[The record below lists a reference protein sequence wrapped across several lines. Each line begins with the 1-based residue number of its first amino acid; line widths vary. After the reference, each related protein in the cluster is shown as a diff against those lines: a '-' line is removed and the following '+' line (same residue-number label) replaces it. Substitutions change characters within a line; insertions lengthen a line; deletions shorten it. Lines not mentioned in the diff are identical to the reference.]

1 MAGTYTPSYFMCG
14 LIYSRNH
21 RIWPVYL
28 QYVNYIL
35 PRCHSEAF
43 CTVALSKGVCLK
55 ADPLKRLDQSEQ

>member
-43 CTVALSKGVCLK
+43 CSSFKRCVSQ